1 MFKKIDY
8 KNRRFLIC
16 EPLFDMG
23 CKHVMTLKPQAMGFF
38 RNQDQSD
45 LENNYHF
52 VKDYLDTT
60 SPLFFMHQ
68 THSTNIVDINEMKLE
83 EQDLG
88 YYAID
93 CDGLLTNQTN
103 QLLVS
108 TYADCIPILIYDAKK
123 KIMVNCHSG
132 WKGTLNGIL
141 DKALNMLIKEYGSY
155 PDDIKIL
162 FGPHL
167 LWDDFEVK
175 EDVLS
180 LFQNKFSE
188 IKNLVKTI
196 DNKTYIDLNKI
207 NLSYCQRYQIPHD
220 NLYFAEISTL
230 LDEDCHSYR
239 KDKEQFQQMALC
251 SIMID

>member
-16 EPLFDMG
+16 EPLFDLG
-23 CKHVMTLKPQAMGFF
+23 CKHVMTLKPQAMGIF
-38 RNQDQSD
+38 RNEDLND
-45 LENNYHF
+45 LENNYND
-52 VKDYLDTT
+52 VKDYLDTS
-60 SPLFFMHQ
+60 SPLFFMNQ
-68 THSTNIVDINEMKLE
+68 THSTNIVNINEVLLE
-83 EQDLG
+83 EHNLG
-88 YYAID
+88 FYSLD
-93 CDGLLTNQTN
+93 CDGLLTTQTN

-123 KIMVNCHSG
+123 KIMVNCHLG

-141 DKALNMLIKEYGSY
+141 DKALNMLIQEYGSNSN
-155 PDDIKIL
+155 DIHIL

-180 LFQNKFSE
+180 LFKLKFSE
-188 IKNLVKTI
+188 IKNLVKII
-196 DNKTYIDLNKI
+196 DDKTYIDLNKV
-207 NLSYCQRYQIPHD
+207 NLSYCQKYQIPKD
-220 NLYFAEISTL
+220 NLYFSEISTL
-230 LDEDCHSYR
+230 LDEECQSYR
-239 KDKEQFQQMALC
+239 KDKENFQQMALC